1 MKWQEVS
8 TSAAFTIGIVSPL
21 VSLGLL
27 VIVTV
32 VSVLSRA
39 SQDGDEDLK
48 SRPLKLIFPLAA
60 LVGGAMLAGSNAL
73 LALLVDAEVA
83 RAAAAG
89 LAAGAVSA
97 PLMLAGLLVGFSASL
112 SLAVPFVADVGALLV
127 AAQLS

>member
-1 MKWQEVS
+1 VKWQAVS
-8 TSAAFTIGIVSPL
+8 TSAAFTIGIVAPL
-21 VSLGLL
+21 LSLAVL

-39 SQDGDEDLK
+39 SQDADEGLK
-48 SRPLKLIFPLAA
+48 SRPLKVIFPLAA

-83 RAAAAG
+83 RAALAG

-97 PLMLAGLLVGFSASL
+97 PLMLTGLLVGFSASL

-127 AAQLS
+127 AAIL